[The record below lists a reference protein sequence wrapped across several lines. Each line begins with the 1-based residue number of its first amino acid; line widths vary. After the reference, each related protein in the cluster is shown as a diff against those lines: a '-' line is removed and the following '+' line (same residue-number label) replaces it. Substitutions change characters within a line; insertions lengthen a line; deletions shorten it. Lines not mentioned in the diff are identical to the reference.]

1 MPTYN
6 LWVAG
11 LTPAPLHQSQEEG
24 GADSDPTEDSG
35 REDEEARTR
44 DPLPGSPGVR
54 ARGSRVHITGAGA
67 GAGASLMTG
76 SVTVITVRAGA
87 GTGAEGAAS
96 GADTTRSLTRAG
108 AATGA
113 GLTEGAA
120 APDPAEDGTEHGAL
134 GCGGVAGR
142 AGPGG
147 GATGNMSLLVS
158 RNLSARQVITNM

>member
-6 LWVAG
+6 LLVAA
-11 LTPAPLHQSQEEG
+11 LIPAPLHQSQEEG
-24 GADSDPTEDSG
+24 GADSDQTEDSG

-44 DPLPGSPGVR
+44 DLLPGSPGVR

-67 GAGASLMTG
+67 EGSLMTG

-142 AGPGG
+142 AGPGA

>member
-6 LWVAG
+6 LLVAG
-11 LTPAPLHQSQEEG
+11 LTPALLHQSQGEG

-54 ARGSRVHITGAGA
+54 ARGSRVHITGA

-142 AGPGG
+142 AGPGV